1 VSAVGEERKSGR
13 QQSSGSLHHLES
25 VRNQAEIARADVGSY
40 TGVFKLA
47 EAFKPEA
54 AYHLGA
60 ILARRVTAIRRL
72 AFSLGKRNGYVMASS
87 SIVGSVV
94 HPVGCA
100 ALRRTDLRRLTSKW
114 EGAISRF
121 YCEGKAI
128 PLRPG
133 ARLSHFATP
142 YLFPATTR
150 LWLMRSCCAKPLS
163 MGY

>member
-1 VSAVGEERKSGR
+1 VSAVGEERKSDR
-13 QQSSGSLHHLES
+13 QRSSGSFHRLES
-25 VRNQAEIARADVGSY
+25 VRNQVEIARADVVSY
-40 TGVFKLA
+40 TGVFHLA
-47 EAFKPEA
+47 DAHKPET
-54 AYHLGA
+54 AYRLGGDA
-60 ILARRVTAIRRL
+60 CPACDGY
-72 AFSLGKRNGYVMASS
+72 FSLGKRNGYVMAPS

-142 YLFPATTR
+142 YLFPATIR